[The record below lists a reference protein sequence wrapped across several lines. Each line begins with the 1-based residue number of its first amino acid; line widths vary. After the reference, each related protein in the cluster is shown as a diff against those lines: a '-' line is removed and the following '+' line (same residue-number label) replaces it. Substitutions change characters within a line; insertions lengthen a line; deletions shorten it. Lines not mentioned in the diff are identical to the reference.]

1 MVLIEEQFMRPEH
14 TFLDTV
20 FKVYSSDDST
30 YEQYISKFA
39 ETCELTPSTK
49 GYHYKQ
55 GKLTDSYRIT
65 DIISAS
71 WDNDYKDW
79 SGSCTIKIP
88 YRKKYL
94 KILIKGAYAEL
105 YMNRLP
111 LGADVEYLRKLDH
124 EELKKAEAKAN
135 EKAQKKIDPSHLPR
149 IYHPYTYFYLERSF
163 RGFITD
169 IKHNPD
175 NLEITIKNYGVLLD
189 ESARLKFPNMYRSA
203 IIYEI
208 IHTAGLI
215 PNIDMKG
222 LQDEVISWTNISS
235 NESNTG
241 ESLTGDDCTPTQEM
255 SCLNGCGSGNNYGSG
270 YNFDDCSKKGYA
282 TEGTEYSKWARQFSS
297 GEDMLRKLRSIWS
310 YTYYLNNRTCPQN
323 LFNTSHW
330 RSNCYDACRLVKV
343 LCDSI
348 GFPCVVVTGSAY
360 GGGHGWNVVKVN
372 GQWLSYD
379 LCYGSKANNSN
390 STNMSMLF

>member
-1 MVLIEEQFMRPEH
+1 MVLYDKQFMRPEN
-14 TFLDTV
+14 TFLDIVLKIYNT
-20 FKVYSSDDST
+20 SSFEPYT
-30 YEQYISKFA
+30 PQFA
-39 ETCELTPSTK
+39 EIYELTPSEK
-49 GYHYKQ
+49 GYHYQQ
-55 GKLTDSYRIT
+55 GQLNNSYRIT

-79 SGSCTIKIP
+79 SGSCAIKIP

-94 KILIKGAYAEL
+94 DLIVKGAYAEF
-105 YMNRLP
+105 YVNRLP
-111 LGADVEYLRKLDH
+111 EGADVEYLRRLDH
-124 EELKKAEAKAN
+124 EELKKAETQAEKKA
-135 EKAQKKIDPSHLPR
+135 EKKIDSTHLPR
-149 IYHPYTYFYLERSF
+149 IYHPYTYPYIERSF

-175 NLEITIKNYGVLLD
+175 NMEITIKNYGVLLD

-203 IIYEI
+203 ILYEI
-208 IHTAGLI
+208 IHAAGLV

-235 NESNTG
+235 NPGSSTG
-241 ESLTGDDCTPTQEM
+241 ESITGDDCTTTQSM
-255 SCLNGCGSGNNYGSG
+255 SCLNGCGSNNHYGSG
-270 YNFDDCSKKGYA
+270 YNFDECCRKGYSK
-282 TEGTEYSKWARQFSS
+282 EGTEYYKWARQFSS
-297 GEDMLRKLRSIWS
+297 GEDMLRKLRSIWTYS
-310 YTYYLNNRTCPQN
+310 YYWNNRTCPQV
-323 LFNTSHW
+323 LFNPSHW
-330 RSNCYDACRLVKV
+330 SSNCYDACRMVKV

-379 LCYGSKANNSN
+379 LCYGARANSSN